1 MKFGDLTIPENGP
14 GVLQSSLQKKV
25 RELSPLL
32 RVAIEWL
39 PRPHKNTPTE
49 FYMKKKS
56 QKAQNIAV

>member
-1 MKFGDLTIPENGP
+1 MTILAKVTLTNVKKDMKYTLWGA
-14 GVLQSSLQKKV
+14 
-25 RELSPLL
+25 

-49 FYMKKKS
+49 FYMKKKP

>member
-1 MKFGDLTIPENGP
+1 MWVDGIQESFRTVMTEN
-14 GVLQSSLQKKV
+14 VV
-25 RELSPLL
+25 AID

-49 FYMKKKS
+49 FYMKKKP